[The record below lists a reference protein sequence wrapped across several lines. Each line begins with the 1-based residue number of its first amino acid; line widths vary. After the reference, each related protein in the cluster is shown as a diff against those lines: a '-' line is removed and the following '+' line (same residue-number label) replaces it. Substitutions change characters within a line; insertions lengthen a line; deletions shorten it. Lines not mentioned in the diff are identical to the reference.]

1 MYYKHLGD
9 RLFNKF
15 WINFRHKV
23 YIVHNS
29 NKYGGIIKLI
39 LFKRG
44 ISKIQLSL
52 ILLSFLLITFTSAFA
67 DLSTNIDITKANM
80 HVTSVTFNKLNI
92 SWYPVKVD
100 LIYKVYFYR
109 IPTYIKLIE
118 SNRCYVHICFSNI
131 YICGKIGECTCK
143 CYQEKTKKN

>member
-52 ILLSFLLITFTSAFA
+52 IFLSFLLITFTSAFA
-67 DLSTNIDITKANM
+67 DLSPKIDITKANM

-100 LIYKVYFYR
+100 LVDKVYNISVQNLDTKAVQRTLYAFY
-109 IPTYIKLIE
+109 
-118 SNRCYVHICFSNI
+118 SNLTGGFSSI
-131 YICGKIGECTCK
+131 
-143 CYQEKTKKN
+143 

>member
-67 DLSTNIDITKANM
+67 DLSTNIDVTKANM

-100 LIYKVYFYR
+100 LVDKVYNISVQNLDTKAVQKTLYAFY
-109 IPTYIKLIE
+109 
-118 SNRCYVHICFSNI
+118 SNLTGGFSSI
-131 YICGKIGECTCK
+131 
-143 CYQEKTKKN
+143 